1 MVLRVGTDVMAGSG
15 SRPSRRE
22 KLRLFRGV
30 FGFFFNPFYF
40 TTVFVFTAA
49 TFVSKNVFPQD
60 LWMSFLID
68 LHMDVVPDLICA
80 REKNDDFFNRRRSK
94 KKLVINEVDV
104 VNDLI

>member
-1 MVLRVGTDVMAGSG
+1 
-15 SRPSRRE
+15 
-22 KLRLFRGV
+22 
-30 FGFFFNPFYF
+30 
-40 TTVFVFTAA
+40 
-49 TFVSKNVFPQD
+49 
-60 LWMSFLID
+60 MSFLID